1 LRFYSKKAKHG
12 EGEAKRRNYIK
23 TIKKTGA
30 ILAFSHR

>member
-1 LRFYSKKAKHG
+1 MKAKYG
-12 EGEAKRRNYIK
+12 GGEAKKEKLYIK